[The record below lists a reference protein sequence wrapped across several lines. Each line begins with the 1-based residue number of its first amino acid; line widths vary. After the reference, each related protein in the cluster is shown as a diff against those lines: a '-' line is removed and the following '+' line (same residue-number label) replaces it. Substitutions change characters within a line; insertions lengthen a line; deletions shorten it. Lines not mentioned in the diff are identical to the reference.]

1 MGERGNKEFF
11 IYYLLLIMEQV
22 IFINGGT
29 SKENFKDYY
38 DFLEKISFDP
48 YEIPFKNWNKTFG
61 EYL

>member
-1 MGERGNKEFF
+1 MKH
-11 IYYLLLIMEQV
+11 QV

-29 SKENFKDYY
+29 SKENFKGYY

-48 YEIPFKNWNKTFG
+48 YEIPFKNWNKTLG